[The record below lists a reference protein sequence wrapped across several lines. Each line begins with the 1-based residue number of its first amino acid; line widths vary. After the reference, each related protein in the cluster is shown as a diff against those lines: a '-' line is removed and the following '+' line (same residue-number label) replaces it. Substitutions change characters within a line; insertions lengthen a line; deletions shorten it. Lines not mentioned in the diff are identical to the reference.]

1 METALRSYMKL
12 RTSRHPSD
20 SFWDGRD
27 RQFQF
32 DGLRGP
38 AHIHV
43 IAGWN
48 DMFLLQSLD
57 DYVEDP

>member
-1 METALRSYMKL
+1 MPEF
-12 RTSRHPSD
+12 RTSRLPSD

-32 DGLRGP
+32 DRFRGA